1 MQYSGIK
8 KAFKTLAPLAVFLA
22 AWSFLNVLMNFSYP
36 EGQNEFRNLLVISP
50 EVFIILVLLCLGA
63 FLGMPF
69 HRAVFIPLTLALICL
84 RLFRIADILVPAYFF
99 RPFNL
104 YLDSQFLP
112 DLIFLLYSTL
122 PLQVFA
128 LWSFLAVVAPALIA
142 WGIWRALKSITTFF
156 SGRRQRRIFSVAA
169 VIIGVLMVSLNPGT
183 TGHAGSIFAP
193 GILQRVA
200 AEIDFIL
207 HLSNTIEK
215 HQAVRRH
222 YTPEKL
228 VLVFAGI
235 HSEGDFNCHVY
246 ANREASDLLLQSGKV
261 ELLRLTGHRQK
272 KPAEQDGDR
281 RENSKSVMQ
290 TLLIAHRGILPPGG

>member
-1 MQYSGIK
+1 MKPVSDTMQNSGIK
-8 KAFKTLAPLAVFLA
+8 KAFKTLAPLAGFLA
-22 AWSFLNVLMNFSYP
+22 AWVFLNVLMNFSYP

-69 HRAVFIPLTLALICL
+69 RRALFIPLTLAIIFL
-84 RLFRIADILVPAYFF
+84 RLFRIADILVPTYFF

-128 LWSFLAVVAPALIA
+128 LWSFLAFAAFALIA

-169 VIIGVLMVSLNPGT
+169 VIIGVLMVSLNPWTAGH
-183 TGHAGSIFAP
+183 TGFIFAP

-200 AEIDFIL
+200 AE
-207 HLSNTIEK
+207 
-215 HQAVRRH
+215 
-222 YTPEKL
+222 PKL
-228 VLVFAGI
+228 TLWCISVIPRTSTWPPLIKLFKKAGNI
-235 HSEGDFNCHVY
+235 
-246 ANREASDLLLQSGKV
+246 
-261 ELLRLTGHRQK
+261 TGRWQ
-272 KPAEQDGDR
+272 
-281 RENSKSVMQ
+281 N
-290 TLLIAHRGILPPGG
+290 